1 MNAHKNARTT
11 PHSRAELVR
20 RVVDEGQASSAVA
33 DAFGIDPKTV
43 AKWVGRF
50 RREGAGGLQDRS
62 SRPHRLS
69 GATAPGKVAE
79 VLGLRRRRLTGRQI
93 ARQTSLS
100 PATVSRIL
108 RSAGLSRMKD
118 IDPPEPV
125 VRYERKTP
133 GELIHID
140 IKTLGRFDRIGPR
153 ITGERSSKS
162 KTRGAGWEYVHV
174 AIDDA
179 SRIAFAQ
186 ILPDQTAASATAF
199 LKAALAY
206 YASLGVTVSRVM
218 TDNGPCYYAKVFA
231 KTCRG
236 LGLKHIRTRPY
247 RPQTNGKAE
256 RFIKTALNEWA
267 YAQAYLNSDQRAAE
281 LPAWLHHYNWHRPHG
296 AINSVPP
303 VSRLSASRDNLSRLH
318 T

>member
-1 MNAHKNARTT
+1 MNVHNNARTT
-11 PHSRAELVR
+11 ARSRAELVR
-20 RVVDEGQASSAVA
+20 RVLEDGQARRAVA
-33 DAFGIDPKTV
+33 EAFGIDVKTV
-43 AKWVGRF
+43 CKWVERF
-50 RREGAGGLQDRS
+50 AAEGPPGLRDRS
-62 SRPHRLS
+62 SRPRRLRAPTPQ
-69 GATAPGKVAE
+69 ATVDEIIA
-79 VLGLRRRRLTGRQI
+79 LRRQRLTGRQI
-93 ARQTSLS
+93 ARRTGVS

-108 RSAGLSRMKD
+108 GAAGLRRMKD

-140 IKTLGRFDRIGPR
+140 IKTLGRFDRVGPR

-186 ILPDQTAASATAF
+186 IMPDQTAASAAAF

-218 TDNGPCYYAKVFA
+218 TDNGPCYYAKAFA
-231 KTCRG
+231 RACRA

-267 YAQAYLNSDQRAAE
+267 YARAYPTPTSA
-281 LPAWLHHYNWHRPHG
+281 
-296 AINSVPP
+296 PP
-303 VSRLSASRDNLSRLH
+303 NCPSGSTSTTGIAP
-318 T
+318 TAP